1 MTVREFRPEDA
12 DKLYSILLSSFDEF
26 FRPEVFYHFSSLWPQ
41 GQLVACDI
49 IGEPIGFLF
58 STRTG
63 DNLGRI
69 MLFAVSPQYRSRGI
83 GQELLNRFRLVCMMT
98 GIHGMTLEVKPTNTR
113 AIKFY
118 RRNGFRETEV
128 LYSFYQ
134 DGESA
139 MRMNGPV
146 QMNF

>member
-1 MTVREFRPEDA
+1 MAVREFRPEDA

-26 FRPEVFYHFSSLWPQ
+26 YRREVFFHFSSLWPQ

-49 IGEPIGFLF
+49 LGEPIGFLF
-58 STRTG
+58 SVRTG

-69 MLFAVSPQYRSRGI
+69 MLFAVSPQYRNKGI
-83 GQELLNRFRLVCMMT
+83 GQELLNRFRLVSMMS
-98 GIHGMTLEVKPTNTR
+98 GIHGLTLEVRAENTSAMR
-113 AIKFY
+113 FY
-118 RRNGFRETEV
+118 RRNGFREAGV

-134 DGESA
+134 DGGSA
-139 MRMNGPV
+139 IRMDGPV